1 MPKTYLGKWS
11 IGLILAMFILFVI
24 GVSLPGILYESAP
37 ASNTLLDD
45 IVNRPLLAL
54 SMLAGVGAGISAL
67 ITGLVAVLKRKE
79 RSILVYGSTLVG
91 GAVTLFLIAMFL
103 FPE

>member
-1 MPKTYLGKWS
+1 MPKTNIGKWS

-24 GVSLPGILYESAP
+24 GLSLPNILYASAP
-37 ASNTLLDD
+37 ASNSLLDD

-67 ITGLVAVLKRKE
+67 YTGLVAIIKRKE
-79 RSILVYGSTLVG
+79 RAILVYGSTLIG
-91 GAVTLFLIAMFL
+91 LAVTFFVIAMFL
-103 FPE
+103 FPD

>member
-1 MPKTYLGKWS
+1 MPKTNLGKWS
-11 IGLILAMFILFVI
+11 VGLILAMVAFFII
-24 GVSLPGILYESAP
+24 GLSLPNILYESAP
-37 ASNTLLDD
+37 SSNTLLDD

-54 SMLAGVGAGISAL
+54 AMLAGVGSGFSAL

-79 RSILVYGSTLVG
+79 RGILVYGSTLIG
-91 GAVTLFLIAMFL
+91 GVVTFFVISMFL

>member
-11 IGLILAMFILFVI
+11 LGLIIAMPILFVL
-24 GVSLPGILYESAP
+24 GLSLPDILYESTP
-37 ASNTLLDD
+37 ASNTFLDD

-79 RSILVYGSTLVG
+79 RALLVYGSTLVG
-91 GAVTLFLIAMFL
+91 GVVTLFVIAMFL
-103 FPE
+103 FPD